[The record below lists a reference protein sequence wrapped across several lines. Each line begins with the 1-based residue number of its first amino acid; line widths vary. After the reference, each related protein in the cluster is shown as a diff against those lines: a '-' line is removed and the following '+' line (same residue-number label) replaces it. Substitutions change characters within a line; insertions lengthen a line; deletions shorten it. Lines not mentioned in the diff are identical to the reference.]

1 MLSYF
6 LTDWQRTAKG
16 VAMGVFCPEI
26 IFLKMYH
33 VLYNFIVNTPQNDSR
48 WLWIHQTMHLHV
60 RLPLRQLTALPNHC
74 NHPQKKFLTIKPRE
88 EPNINVISMGDASS
102 FEAFIMN
109 GMRQSHRNHC
119 RESMVWKKVSQII
132 HHHHHHHHHHC
143 HVPTSCSDHYV
154 YCPLN

>member
-74 NHPQKKFLTIKPRE
+74 KHPQKKFLAIRPRE
-88 EPNINVISMGDASS
+88 EPNINVIS
-102 FEAFIMN
+102 N
-109 GMRQSHRNHC
+109 HRHC
-119 RESMVWKKVSQII
+119 LVQ
-132 HHHHHHHHHHC
+132 
-143 HVPTSCSDHYV
+143 TSCSDHYV
-154 YCPLN
+154 YCPLNEDCQNSAPHKNANSSRVTHKFCSSFPEFCANFADFL